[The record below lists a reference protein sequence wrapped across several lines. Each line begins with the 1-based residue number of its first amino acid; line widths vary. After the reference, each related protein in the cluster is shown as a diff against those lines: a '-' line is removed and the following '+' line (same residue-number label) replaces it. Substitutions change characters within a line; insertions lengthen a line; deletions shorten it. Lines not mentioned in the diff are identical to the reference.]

1 MDDNNKTTVIP
12 TIIQPSTDST
22 VTDNSS
28 PENISEGPLSNPDTT
43 VDTTTEALSTL
54 ENESKVYT
62 EEDFYFDE
70 DEVLD
75 RDRGSSFNFKKIGLF
90 TVVFVAAIGGG
101 VFGFKQLSQAP
112 ESKPPDPP
120 ITTANSTNNPAAN
133 LSSSYREVGENAKNN
148 HSHADGHNHLEGAT
162 PESHGHGHTHSPVAS
177 VRNVEYTPAPMSTS
191 TSHNHDHEDLEK
203 IQKEKEAIDMAPI
216 AFKIASAVAQGQSIT
231 NLTTPTH
238 TTNITNNGTTT
249 NNDTTPIY
257 TNTNESYATADALGS
272 HMLHAGSVIQATLL
286 TGIST
291 DVPNNEIVAVVRQ
304 DIYDS
309 LTGSHLLIPQGS
321 KIIGQAGSAGGK
333 GVKRIGVT
341 FNRIILPNGNSIT
354 LPNLPAIDGTGMPGL
369 KDIYDSHTG
378 NLLRTAVFGTM
389 VSAIA
394 QSATGNTGGSDSRSP
409 GQEAVSGGV
418 KEIQDVI
425 SDLVKRSAQNQIT
438 IEIRPGKEFSLF
450 VTQDISIP
458 EYTSEYR

>member
-1 MDDNNKTTVIP
+1 MDDNNKTMVIP
-12 TIIQPSTDST
+12 TIIQSSTDSS

-28 PENISEGPLSNPDTT
+28 PVNVSEGPLANPDTT
-43 VDTTTEALSTL
+43 SDTTTEALNTS

-75 RDRGSSFNFKKIGLF
+75 RDRGSSFNFKRIGLF
-90 TVVFVAAIGGG
+90 TVLFVAAIGGG

-112 ESKPPDPP
+112 DTKPPDPP
-120 ITTANSTNNPAAN
+120 IATANSSNNPAAN
-133 LSSSYREVGENAKNN
+133 LSSSYREVGESAKNS
-148 HSHADGHNHLEGAT
+148 HSHDGHNHIDGAT
-162 PESHGHGHTHSPVAS
+162 PEAHGHGHTHAPVAS
-177 VRNVEYTPAPMSTS
+177 VRNVEYTPTPMSAS
-191 TSHNHDHEDLEK
+191 TSHNHEDLEK

-216 AFKIASAVAQGQSIT
+216 AFKIASAVAQGQPIT
-231 NLTTPTH
+231 NLSTSN
-238 TTNITNNGTTT
+238 TTNTNTFNTS
-249 NNDTTPIY
+249 PIY
-257 TNTNESYATADALGS
+257 THESYATADTLES
-272 HMLHAGSVIQATLL
+272 HMLQAGSVIQATLL

-291 DVPNNEIVAVVRQ
+291 DIPNNEIVAVVRQ

-321 KIIGQAGSAGGK
+321 KIIGQAGGAGGK
-333 GVKRIGVT
+333 GIKRIAVT

-394 QSATGNTGGSDSRSP
+394 QSATGNTGGSDTRSP

>member
-28 PENISEGPLSNPDTT
+28 PINVSEEPLPNPDATS
-43 VDTTTEALSTL
+43 DTTTEALNTS

-75 RDRGSSFNFKKIGLF
+75 RDRGSSFNFKRIGLF
-90 TVVFVAAIGGG
+90 TVLFVAAIGGG
-101 VFGFKQLSQAP
+101 VFGFKQLSQNP
-112 ESKPPDPP
+112 DSKPPDPP
-120 ITTANSTNNPAAN
+120 IATANSSNNPAAN
-133 LSSSYREVGENAKNN
+133 LSSSYREVGESAKNN

-162 PESHGHGHTHSPVAS
+162 PESHGHGHTHAPIAS
-177 VRNVEYTPAPMSTS
+177 VRNVEYTPTPMSTS
-191 TSHNHDHEDLEK
+191 TSHNHEDLEK
-203 IQKEKEAIDMAPI
+203 IKKEKEAIDMAPI
-216 AFKIASAVAQGQSIT
+216 AFKIASAVAQGQPINSLAT
-231 NLTTPTH
+231 S
-238 TTNITNNGTTT
+238 TNISNTNISNTS
-249 NNDTTPIY
+249 PIY
-257 TNTNESYATADALGS
+257 THESYATADNLGS
-272 HMLHAGSVIQATLL
+272 HMLYAGSVIQATLL

-291 DVPNNEIVAVVRQ
+291 DIPNNEIVAVVRQ

-309 LTGSHLLIPQGS
+309 LTGTHLLIPQGS
-321 KIIGQAGSAGGK
+321 KIIGQAGGAGGK
-333 GVKRIGVT
+333 GIKRIGVT

-394 QSATGNTGGSDSRSP
+394 QSATGNTGGSDTRSP

-438 IEIRPGKEFSLF
+438 IEIRPGKEFNLF

>member
-12 TIIQPSTDST
+12 TIIQSSTDSS
-22 VTDNSS
+22 VMDNNSPVNVS
-28 PENISEGPLSNPDTT
+28 EDALPKPENAMDS
-43 VDTTTEALSTL
+43 TTEGLSTL
-54 ENESKVYT
+54 ENESRVYT

-75 RDRGSSFNFKKIGLF
+75 RDRGSSFNFKRIGLF
-90 TVVFVAAIGGG
+90 TVLFVAAIGGG

-112 ESKPPDPP
+112 DTKPPDPP
-120 ITTANSTNNPAAN
+120 IATANSSNNPAAN
-133 LSSSYREVGENAKNN
+133 LSSSYREVGESAKNSHN
-148 HSHADGHNHLEGAT
+148 HADGHNHIEGAT
-162 PESHGHGHTHSPVAS
+162 PEAHGHGHTHAPVAS
-177 VRNVEYTPAPMSTS
+177 VRNVEYTPTPMSAS
-191 TSHNHDHEDLEK
+191 TSHNHEDLEK

-216 AFKIASAVAQGQSIT
+216 AFKIASAVAQGQPIT
-231 NLTTPTH
+231 NLSTSN
-238 TTNITNNGTTT
+238 TTNTNTFNTS
-249 NNDTTPIY
+249 PIY
-257 TNTNESYATADALGS
+257 TNETYATADTLGS

-291 DVPNNEIVAVVRQ
+291 DIPNNEIVAVVRQ

-309 LTGSHLLIPQGS
+309 LTGAHLLIPQGS

-354 LPNLPAIDGTGMPGL
+354 LSNLPAIDGTGMPGL

>member
-12 TIIQPSTDST
+12 TIIQSSTDST
-22 VTDNSS
+22 VADNSS
-28 PENISEGPLSNPDTT
+28 LVNVSEESLSNPDTAT
-43 VDTTTEALSTL
+43 DTTTEALNTS

-75 RDRGSSFNFKKIGLF
+75 RDRGSSFNFKRIGLF
-90 TVVFVAAIGGG
+90 TALFVAAIGGG
-101 VFGFKQLSQAP
+101 VFGFKHLSQTP
-112 ESKPPDPP
+112 DTKPPDPP
-120 ITTANSTNNPAAN
+120 IATANSTNNPAAN
-133 LSSSYREVGENAKNN
+133 LSSSYREVGESAKNN

-162 PESHGHGHTHSPVAS
+162 PESHGHGHTHAPIAS
-177 VRNVEYTPAPMSTS
+177 VRNVEYTPTPMSAS
-191 TSHNHDHEDLEK
+191 TSHNHEDLEK
-203 IQKEKEAIDMAPI
+203 IKKEKEAIDMAPI
-216 AFKIASAVAQGQSIT
+216 AFKIASAVAQGQPINSLATSTSIS
-231 NLTTPTH
+231 N
-238 TTNITNNGTTT
+238 TNISNTS
-249 NNDTTPIY
+249 PIY
-257 TNTNESYATADALGS
+257 THESYATADNLGS
-272 HMLHAGSVIQATLL
+272 HMLYAGSVIQATLL

-291 DVPNNEIVAVVRQ
+291 DIPNNEIVAVVRQ

-309 LTGSHLLIPQGS
+309 LTGTHLLIPQGS
-321 KIIGQAGSAGGK
+321 KIIGQAGGAGGK
-333 GVKRIGVT
+333 GIKRIGVT

-394 QSATGNTGGSDSRSP
+394 QSATGNTGGSDTRSP

-438 IEIRPGKEFSLF
+438 IEIRPGKEFNLF

>member
-28 PENISEGPLSNPDTT
+28 PVNPSEGPLPNPDTHPDST
-43 VDTTTEALSTL
+43 SDTATEILNTS

-75 RDRGSSFNFKKIGLF
+75 RDRGSSFNFKRIGLF
-90 TVVFVAAIGGG
+90 TVLFVAAIGGG

-112 ESKPPDPP
+112 DTKPPDPP
-120 ITTANSTNNPAAN
+120 ISTSNSTNNPAAN
-133 LSSSYREVGENAKNN
+133 LSSSYREVGESAKNS
-148 HSHADGHNHLEGAT
+148 HSHADGHTHLEGAT
-162 PESHGHGHTHSPVAS
+162 PESHGHGHTHAPIAS
-177 VRNVEYTPAPMSTS
+177 VRNVEYTPTPMNAS
-191 TSHNHDHEDLEK
+191 TSHNHEDLEK
-203 IQKEKEAIDMAPI
+203 IKKEKEAIDMAPI
-216 AFKIASAVAQGQSIT
+216 AFKIASAVAQGQPIT
-231 NLTTPTH
+231 NLSTSSN
-238 TTNITNNGTTT
+238 TTNTNTFNTS
-249 NNDTTPIY
+249 PIY
-257 TNTNESYATADALGS
+257 TNESYATADVLGS
-272 HMLHAGSVIQATLL
+272 HMLQAGSVIQATLL

-291 DVPNNEIVAVVRQ
+291 DIPNNEIVAVVRQ

-394 QSATGNTGGSDSRSP
+394 QSATGNTGGSDTRSP

>member
-22 VTDNSS
+22 VTDTSS
-28 PENISEGPLSNPDTT
+28 PVNVSEEPLPNPDTT
-43 VDTTTEALSTL
+43 SDTTTETL
-54 ENESKVYT
+54 NTSENESKVYT

-75 RDRGSSFNFKKIGLF
+75 RDRGSSFNFKRIGLF
-90 TVVFVAAIGGG
+90 TVLFVAAIGGG
-101 VFGFKQLSQAP
+101 VFGFKQLSQNP
-112 ESKPPDPP
+112 DSKPPDPP
-120 ITTANSTNNPAAN
+120 IATANSSNNPAAN
-133 LSSSYREVGENAKNN
+133 LSSSYREVGESAKNN
-148 HSHADGHNHLEGAT
+148 HSHADGHTHLEDAT
-162 PESHGHGHTHSPVAS
+162 PESHGHGHTHAPIAS
-177 VRNVEYTPAPMSTS
+177 VRNVEYTPTPMSTS
-191 TSHNHDHEDLEK
+191 TSHNHEDSENLEK
-203 IQKEKEAIDMAPI
+203 IKKEKEAIDMAPI
-216 AFKIASAVAQGQSIT
+216 AFKIASAVAQGQPINSVAT
-231 NLTTPTH
+231 STH
-238 TTNITNNGTTT
+238 TTNTNTSNTS
-249 NNDTTPIY
+249 PIY
-257 TNTNESYATADALGS
+257 THESYATADTLGS
-272 HMLHAGSVIQATLL
+272 HMLYAGSVIQATLL

-291 DVPNNEIVAVVRQ
+291 DIPNNEIVAVVRQ

-309 LTGSHLLIPQGS
+309 LTGTHLLIPQGS
-321 KIIGQAGSAGGK
+321 KIIGQAGGAGGK
-333 GVKRIGVT
+333 GIKRIGVT
-341 FNRIILPNGNSIT
+341 FNRIILPNGTNIT

-394 QSATGNTGGSDSRSP
+394 QSATGNTGGSESRSP

>member
-28 PENISEGPLSNPDTT
+28 TVNVSEGPLPNPDTT
-43 VDTTTEALSTL
+43 SKTTTEALNTSVD
-54 ENESKVYT
+54 EAKVYT

-75 RDRGSSFNFKKIGLF
+75 RDRGTNFNYKKIGLF
-90 TVVFVAAIGGG
+90 TAIFIFAIGGG
-101 VFGFKQLSQAP
+101 VFGFKQLSQTP
-112 ESKPPDPP
+112 DSKPPDPP
-120 ITTANSTNNPAAN
+120 IATANSSNNPAAN

-148 HSHADGHNHLEGAT
+148 HNHTDEPT
-162 PESHGHGHTHSPVAS
+162 HMDKPSNTDTHGHTHAPIAT
-177 VRNVEYTPAPMSTS
+177 VRDVEHTPMPMSSS
-191 TSHNHDHEDLEK
+191 TSQHEEDMEK
-203 IQKEKEAIDMAPI
+203 IQKEKQAIDMAPI
-216 AFKIASAVAQGQSIT
+216 AFKIASAVAQGQPIP
-231 NLTTPTH
+231 NLTTS
-238 TTNITNNGTTT
+238 TNISNTNTQNTS
-249 NNDTTPIY
+249 PIY
-257 TNTNESYATADALGS
+257 TNESYATADTLGS

-291 DVPNNEIVAVVRQ
+291 DIPNNEIVAVVRQ

-309 LTGSHLLIPQGS
+309 LTGTHLLIPQGS
-321 KIIGQAGSAGGK
+321 KIIGQAGGAGGK
-333 GVKRIGVT
+333 GIKRIGVT

>member
-28 PENISEGPLSNPDTT
+28 PVNVSEGALANPDTT
-43 VDTTTEALSTL
+43 SDTTTEALNTS

-75 RDRGSSFNFKKIGLF
+75 RDRGSSFNFKRIGLF
-90 TVVFVAAIGGG
+90 TVLFVAAIGGG

-112 ESKPPDPP
+112 ETKPPDPP
-120 ITTANSTNNPAAN
+120 IATANSSNNPAAN
-133 LSSSYREVGENAKNN
+133 LSSSYREVGESAKNS
-148 HSHADGHNHLEGAT
+148 HSHADGHNHIEGAT
-162 PESHGHGHTHSPVAS
+162 PEAHGHGHTHAPVAS
-177 VRNVEYTPAPMSTS
+177 VRNVEYTPAPMSAS
-191 TSHNHDHEDLEK
+191 TSHNHEDLEK

-216 AFKIASAVAQGQSIT
+216 AFKIASAVAQGQPINSLATST
-231 NLTTPTH
+231 N
-238 TTNITNNGTTT
+238 TNNT
-249 NNDTTPIY
+249 NTSNTSPIY
-257 TNTNESYATADALGS
+257 TNESYATADTLGS

-291 DVPNNEIVAVVRQ
+291 DIPNNEIVAVVRQ

-309 LTGSHLLIPQGS
+309 LTGAHLLIPQGS

>member
-28 PENISEGPLSNPDTT
+28 PVNVSEGALANPDTT
-43 VDTTTEALSTL
+43 SDTTTEALNTS

-75 RDRGSSFNFKKIGLF
+75 RDRGSSFNFKRISLF
-90 TVVFVAAIGGG
+90 TVLFVAAIGGG

-112 ESKPPDPP
+112 DTKPPDPP
-120 ITTANSTNNPAAN
+120 IATANSTNNPAAN
-133 LSSSYREVGENAKNN
+133 LSSSYREVGESAKNS
-148 HSHADGHNHLEGAT
+148 HSHADGHNHIDGAT
-162 PESHGHGHTHSPVAS
+162 PEAHGHGHTHAPVAS
-177 VRNVEYTPAPMSTS
+177 VRNVEYTPTPMSAS
-191 TSHNHDHEDLEK
+191 TSHNHEDLEK
-203 IQKEKEAIDMAPI
+203 IQKEKAAIDMAPI
-216 AFKIASAVAQGQSIT
+216 AFKIASAVAQGQPINSLATST
-231 NLTTPTH
+231 N
-238 TTNITNNGTTT
+238 TNNT
-249 NNDTTPIY
+249 NTSNTSPIY
-257 TNTNESYATADALGS
+257 TNESYATADTLGS

-291 DVPNNEIVAVVRQ
+291 DIPNNEIVAVVRQ

-309 LTGSHLLIPQGS
+309 LTGAHLLIPQGS

-394 QSATGNTGGSDSRSP
+394 QSTTGNTGGSDSRSP

>member
-28 PENISEGPLSNPDTT
+28 PENISEGLSNPDTT
-43 VDTTTEALSTL
+43 VDTTMEALSTL

-75 RDRGSSFNFKKIGLF
+75 RDRGSSFNFKKIVLF

-162 PESHGHGHTHSPVAS
+162 PESHGHGHTHAPVAS
-177 VRNVEYTPAPMSTS
+177 VRNVEYPPAPMSTS

-231 NLTTPTH
+231 NLTTTPTH
-238 TTNITNNGTTT
+238 TTNITNNG
-249 NNDTTPIY
+249 TTPIY
-257 TNTNESYATADALGS
+257 TNTNESYATADTLGS

-291 DVPNNEIVAVVRQ
+291 DIPNNEIVAVVRQ

-394 QSATGNTGGSDSRSP
+394 QSATGNTGGSDNRSP

>member
-1 MDDNNKTTVIP
+1 MDDNNKTT
-12 TIIQPSTDST
+12 IIQSSTDST
-22 VTDNSS
+22 PTDNSS
-28 PENISEGPLSNPDTT
+28 PVNPSEGPLPNPDTHPDST
-43 VDTTTEALSTL
+43 SDTATEVLNTS

-75 RDRGSSFNFKKIGLF
+75 RDRGSSFNFKRIGLF
-90 TVVFVAAIGGG
+90 TVLFVAAIGGG

-112 ESKPPDPP
+112 ETKPPDPP
-120 ITTANSTNNPAAN
+120 IATANSSNNPAAN
-133 LSSSYREVGENAKNN
+133 LSSSYREVGESAKNS
-148 HSHADGHNHLEGAT
+148 HSHADGHNHIEGAT
-162 PESHGHGHTHSPVAS
+162 PEAHGHGHTHAPVAS
-177 VRNVEYTPAPMSTS
+177 VRNVEYTPAPMSAS
-191 TSHNHDHEDLEK
+191 TSHNHEDLEK

-216 AFKIASAVAQGQSIT
+216 AFKIASAVAQGQPIT
-231 NLTTPTH
+231 NLSTSN
-238 TTNITNNGTTT
+238 TTNTNTFNTS
-249 NNDTTPIY
+249 PIY
-257 TNTNESYATADALGS
+257 TNESYTTADTLGS
-272 HMLHAGSVIQATLL
+272 HILHAGSVIQATLL

-291 DVPNNEIVAVVRQ
+291 DIPNNEIVAVVRQ

-394 QSATGNTGGSDSRSP
+394 QSATGNTGGSDTRSP

>member
-28 PENISEGPLSNPDTT
+28 PENISEGPSSNPDTT

-133 LSSSYREVGENAKNN
+133 LSSSYREVGESAKNN
-148 HSHADGHNHLEGAT
+148 HSHADGHNHLEDAT
-162 PESHGHGHTHSPVAS
+162 PESHGHGHTHAPVAS

-191 TSHNHDHEDLEK
+191 TSHNHDQDLEK

-238 TTNITNNGTTT
+238 TTNITNNGTT
-249 NNDTTPIY
+249 PIY

-291 DVPNNEIVAVVRQ
+291 DIPNNEIVAVVRQ

>member
-22 VTDNSS
+22 VTDNGS
-28 PENISEGPLSNPDTT
+28 PVNVFEEPLPNPDATS
-43 VDTTTEALSTL
+43 DTTTEALNTS

-70 DEVLD
+70 NEVLD
-75 RDRGSSFNFKKIGLF
+75 RDRGSSFNFKRIGLF
-90 TVVFVAAIGGG
+90 TVLFVAAIGGG
-101 VFGFKQLSQAP
+101 VFGFKQLSQNP
-112 ESKPPDPP
+112 DSKPPDPP
-120 ITTANSTNNPAAN
+120 IATANSSNNPAAN
-133 LSSSYREVGENAKNN
+133 LSSSYREVGESAKNN
-148 HSHADGHNHLEGAT
+148 HSHADGHTHLEDAT
-162 PESHGHGHTHSPVAS
+162 PESHGHGHTHAPIAS
-177 VRNVEYTPAPMSTS
+177 VRNVEYSPTPMSTS
-191 TSHNHDHEDLEK
+191 TSHNHEDSENLEK
-203 IQKEKEAIDMAPI
+203 IKKEKEAIDMAPI
-216 AFKIASAVAQGQSIT
+216 AFKIASAVAQGQPINSVAT
-231 NLTTPTH
+231 STH
-238 TTNITNNGTTT
+238 TTNTNTPNT
-249 NNDTTPIY
+249 NPIY
-257 TNTNESYATADALGS
+257 THEPYATADTLGS
-272 HMLHAGSVIQATLL
+272 HMLYAGSVIQATLL

-291 DVPNNEIVAVVRQ
+291 DIPNNEIVAVVRQ

-321 KIIGQAGSAGGK
+321 KIIGQAGGAGGK
-333 GVKRIGVT
+333 GIKRIAVA
-341 FNRIILPNGNSIT
+341 FNRIILPNGNSII

-369 KDIYDSHTG
+369 KDLYDSHTG

-394 QSATGNTGGSDSRSP
+394 QSATGNIGGSDTRSP

-418 KEIQDVI
+418 KEIQNVI